1 MRRYSSQRNS
11 TFVAKINRTIMPAN
25 KNAVV
30 RYQILD
36 ELLSDRHHYYTRKD
50 LFEKCNRR
58 LLEKGY
64 PEVSKRTIELDLY
77 DIDTEFGDISIDWNF
92 VKDGKHIVR
101 YEDQSR
107 SIFTKKLSADE
118 TLFLNEVLNTLGQFS
133 GLDSFDWLDALQA
146 RLNESYNKGKR
157 IKKENRPII
166 SFSKNPYLNN
176 EEGAQV
182 SNALAGLFSAI
193 ANKVVVNVEYRKF
206 GQEKSA
212 FYDVYPYLLKQY
224 NDRWYLICQ
233 LVNAER
239 DFLMNLPLDRMFSF
253 KEEPEIA
260 YKECYCDIEERFEDI
275 VGVTYHDNMSVEKI
289 LFAISTKKAPYIKTK
304 PIHGSQVLLSN
315 SEQKKLHEKYP
326 MLSDYIFFQIECIP
340 NNELKEMLFSFDKE
354 IVVLHEGLQS
364 EIFTEM
370 RNQLHLYESIIHD

>member
-1 MRRYSSQRNS
+1 
-11 TFVAKINRTIMPAN
+11 MPAN
-25 KNAVV
+25 KNAVI

-36 ELLSDRHHYYTRKD
+36 ELLSDRHHYYTRRALCD
-50 LFEKCNRR
+50 KCNEK
-58 LLEKGY
+58 LVQKGY

-77 DIDTEFGDISIDWNF
+77 DIDTEFDGISIDWEF

-107 SIFTKKLSADE
+107 SIFTKKLSDE
-118 TLFLNEVLNTLGQFS
+118 ETRFLNEVLNTLGQFS
-133 GLDSFDWLDALQA
+133 GLDNFEWLDALQA
-146 RLNESYNKGKR
+146 RLSEASNNSSKPEDER
-157 IKKENRPII
+157 RTII

-176 EEGAQV
+176 EDGAQV

-239 DFLMNLPLDRMFSF
+239 DFLMNLPLDRMFAF
-253 KEEPEIA
+253 KEVPEIP
-260 YKECYCDIEERFEDI
+260 YKDCYCDIDERYEDI
-275 VGVTYHDNMSVEKI
+275 VGVTYHDDQEVETI
-289 LFAISTKKAPYIKTK
+289 LFAISKSKAPYIRTK
-304 PIHGSQVLLSN
+304 PIHGSQTLLPSTD
-315 SEQKKLHEKYP
+315 QDRLHKEYP
-326 MLSDYIFFQIECIP
+326 ELKDYIFYQIECIP
-340 NNELKEMLFSFDKE
+340 NNELKELLFSFDKE
-354 IVVLHEGLQS
+354 IIVLNNNLQQ
-364 EIFTEM
+364 EIYAELSRQTNM
-370 RNQLHLYESIIHD
+370 YKLLISHNVSLP